1 MHFAAK
7 QRTRTTR
14 SVERLPK
21 MAGVPDPLEDMLYS
35 EVDEKAVS
43 DLVGSLES
51 ELGGQNKSQSEAR
64 RSGAA
69 ESGNNNLGKAQAA
82 QAGTALEARASGLHR
97 VEVKR
102 ENGSERTPS
111 TNSVPVSS
119 ALNAVGVMATNRVQP
134 NITLVPKPAV
144 TGLATSPNCS
154 SDAAVVA
161 SSSPSPSSSSSSATD
176 TLTNTNHIAST
187 IRAVSSRPLA
197 GENGSSATVA
207 LASAP
212 APVAGLQ
219 TGVNGAVIGSVLGT
233 DNSNTSTSKGTNGTF
248 LGASVQPNHILSQ
261 PVSVSAT
268 QTVPAVA
275 LHRPSNIS
283 PSPSDPKLAA
293 SVSVTSVPAS
303 ALTFSNASLIK
314 THPQTQLKTIVPNQL
329 VSSTVAVR
337 APITS
342 TPVQSDAVS
351 TSLTVVS
358 TPSVLVKQEAG
369 LSGQAAGMLRPAT
382 PSPAVSTAP
391 VRPGVPAAPALRAVV
406 PQLTVRPQQQT
417 TIQLPPGFTIP
428 PGMVLVRTEAGQL
441 VLVPQQVLAQAKAQ
455 NQTKATLSP
464 TPATTTTGAT
474 IRVTTS
480 VQQSPVTSQA
490 IRPIPPAQAKVVQA
504 ASPASPALQKTP
516 LVTASTAPKPSGPTV
531 ITTGARVQAPNQTI
545 LKPSPAVPAPAAP
558 TAGIAGLSQEMQENV
573 KKCKNFLATLIKLA
587 SHNSPLPETS
597 KNVKALVQ
605 DLLDAKIEPEEFTN
619 RLQTELKSSP
629 QPYLIPF
636 LKKSLPAL
644 RMTLLNSQQSL
655 TQLAQ
660 TTSSSLTVSAIKAPP
675 PRSLAT
681 TVPAVRPAVSQ
692 DQATLVAV
700 KRTGVQTGP
709 VRMPMVITQ
718 SIRPQ
723 GAVVRGPVVQVRG
736 PMGITM
742 QASANQKQ
750 KLNDPGGGTFRD
762 DDDINDVASMAG
774 VNLNEENAR
783 ILATGSELVGTQ
795 IRSCK
800 DEAFLPATL
809 LHKRILEIARGF
821 GVNEVMADV
830 VSLVSHATEARLRST
845 LENVSALARHRT
857 EPSKDEEHHEQTSDV
872 RTQLKF
878 FEQLERLEKQRKD
891 DEEREILLKVAKS
904 RSRQED
910 PEQAR
915 LKQKAKEMQQQELA
929 QMRQRDANLT
939 ALAAIGPR
947 KKRKL
952 DSPGASGAEVREQ
965 SCYLRLDEP
974 LRLKAGLEAQPVD
987 GLVIE
992 QVMRAFLRGIRKL
1005 LGLGRRLLVLH
1016 STGEAADHA
1025 GQPQGLDLLPGAG
1038 ALHGPLT
1045 AAVQGS
1051 AQIGP

>member
-1 MHFAAK
+1 
-7 QRTRTTR
+7 
-14 SVERLPK
+14 

-69 ESGNNNLGKAQAA
+69 ESGNSNLGKAQAA
-82 QAGTALEARASGLHR
+82 QAGTALEARESGAHR

-111 TNSVPVSS
+111 TNSVSVPSTLSS
-119 ALNAVGVMATNRVQP
+119 AAIMATNRVQP
-134 NITLVPKPAV
+134 NITVVPKPAV
-144 TGLATSPNCS
+144 PGLATSPNCS

-161 SSSPSPSSSSSSATD
+161 SSSSPSSSSSAAVTD
-176 TLTNTNHIAST
+176 SLPNTNHIAST
-187 IRAVSSRPLA
+187 IRPVSSRAVA
-197 GENGSSATVA
+197 GENGSSGSVA
-207 LASAP
+207 LPSAP
-212 APVAGLQ
+212 TPVAGLQ
-219 TGVNGAVIGSVLGT
+219 LGVNGAVISSGLGT
-233 DNSNTSTSKGTNGTF
+233 DTTNTSTSKGTNGTF
-248 LGASVQPNHILSQ
+248 LATSVQPNHILSQ
-261 PVSVSAT
+261 PASVSGT
-268 QTVPAVA
+268 QTVA
-275 LHRPSNIS
+275 LHRPSNIT
-283 PSPSDPKLAA
+283 PNPSDPKLAA
-293 SVSVTSVPAS
+293 SVSIAPDPAS

-314 THPQTQLKTIVPNQL
+314 TNPQTQIKTIVPNQL
-329 VSSTVAVR
+329 AGSPVAVR
-337 APITS
+337 PPMTGTLVHS
-342 TPVQSDAVS
+342 GAVS
-351 TSLTVVS
+351 TPLTVVS
-358 TPSVLVKQEAG
+358 SPSVLVKPDA
-369 LSGQAAGMLRPAT
+369 GQAVGMLRPGTA
-382 PSPAVSTAP
+382 SPVVSTVS
-391 VRPGVPAAPALRAVV
+391 VRPGVPAAPAPRAVV
-406 PQLTVRPQQQT
+406 PQITVRPQQPT

-455 NQTKATLSP
+455 NQTKAALSP
-464 TPATTTTGAT
+464 TPATTTTT
-474 IRVTTS
+474 IRVTTP
-480 VQQSPVTSQA
+480 VQQAPVTSQA
-490 IRPIPPAQAKVVQA
+490 IRPIPPTQAKVVQA
-504 ASPASPALQKTP
+504 ASTAGPALQKTP
-516 LVTASTAPKPSGPTV
+516 LVTASPAQKPSGPTV
-531 ITTGARVQAPNQTI
+531 ITAGARVQTPNQTI
-545 LKPSPAVPAPAAP
+545 LKPSPAVTAPAAP
-558 TAGIAGLSQEMQENV
+558 TTGLAGLSQEMQENV

-587 SHNSPLPETS
+587 SHNSPFPETS

-605 DLLDAKIEPEEFTN
+605 DLLDDKIEPEEFTN

-644 RMTLLNSQQSL
+644 RMTLLSSQQSL

-660 TTSSSLTVSAIKAPP
+660 TSSPLTVSAIKAPP

-681 TVPAVRPAVSQ
+681 AMPTVRPTVTQ
-692 DQATLVAV
+692 DQAAVVAV
-700 KRTGVQTGP
+700 KRTAAQTGP
-709 VRMPMVITQ
+709 VRMPVVITQ
-718 SIRPQ
+718 SVRPQ
-723 GAVVRGPVVQVRG
+723 GAVLRGPAVQVRG
-736 PMGITM
+736 PMGIAM
-742 QASANQKQ
+742 QATANQRQ
-750 KLNDPGGGTFRD
+750 KVNDPGGGTFRD

-800 DEAFLPATL
+800 DETFLPANL

-821 GVNEVMADV
+821 GVNEVFADV
-830 VSLVSHATEARLRST
+830 VSLVSNATEARLRAT

-857 EPSKDEEHHEQTSDV
+857 DPCKDEEHHEQTSDV

-878 FEQLERLEKQRKD
+878 FEQLEKMEKQRKD

-952 DSPGASGAEVREQ
+952 DSPGAPGAEA
-965 SCYLRLDEP
+965 S
-974 LRLKAGLEAQPVD
+974 GSSS
-987 GLVIE
+987 G
-992 QVMRAFLRGIRKL
+992 
-1005 LGLGRRLLVLH
+1005 
-1016 STGEAADHA
+1016 S
-1025 GQPQGLDLLPGAG
+1025 AG
-1038 ALHGPLT
+1038 ASSSSTRQVRQRITRVNLRDLIFCLEQERST
-1045 AAVQGS
+1045 ARSLLLYKALLK
-1051 AQIGP
+1051 